1 MFKKTVV
8 ILFFIV
14 LILFGLYFNWSK
26 FNEFFGNQ
34 NATPGMKVKS
44 VETTYD
50 TIQYY
55 VAIPEPEPVE
65 QKAIPKDSIID
76 TTKVIDDYFTEK
88 KYSFISADSLFSKNI
103 SFTVKKNSL
112 FDYTEMVS
120 VVSKTI
126 KETNTIYQYPAI
138 TLGLGGRIGYSAVYK
153 SPTVE
158 LLGLFA
164 KNNHAIELGYEFV
177 NKEVSAGYIFLF
189 PIIKQNDKYK
199 LFKKLEQ

>member
-1 MFKKTVV
+1 MFNKTVV
-8 ILFFIV
+8 ILTFVVVI
-14 LILFGLYFNWSK
+14 LIGLYLNWCK
-26 FNEFFGNQ
+26 FHEFFGNQ
-34 NATPGMKVKS
+34 NSSPGMKVKS
-44 VETTYD
+44 IEIIYD
-50 TIQYY
+50 TIPYY
-55 VAIPEPEPVE
+55 VNIPAPVPVE
-65 QKAIPKDSIID
+65 QNAIQKDSIID

-88 KYSFISADSLFSKNI
+88 KFSFISSDSLFSKNI

-112 FDYTEMVS
+112 FDYTELFS

-138 TLGLGGRIGYSAVYK
+138 TLGLGGRIGYSAVYN
-153 SPTVE
+153 SPSVE

-164 KNNHAIELGYEFV
+164 KDNHAIELGYEFV